1 MGRAPGRLTPA
12 PTTVAGSRALLVGDV
27 IDDIIVVPSGP
38 IRADTDTV
46 SRITR
51 QPGGSAA
58 NSAAWLG
65 WLGAGVDFVGRVG
78 AGDAER
84 HARELAATGVAAHLH
99 EDAERPTGT
108 IVILVEG
115 QQRTMLTDRGA
126 NAGLH
131 SDQVTDA
138 LLQAAGILHLTG
150 YSLVDAL
157 SARALRELLERA
169 HAAGSAVT
177 LDPSSVGF
185 IADRGVE
192 SFRAAIAGVDVL
204 RPNLDEGR
212 LLAGLGGDAPPAL
225 VAEALLDLAPALV
238 LTCGAAGVT
247 VAERRADG
255 TARVVP
261 LEAERVP
268 TVDPTGAGDSFTA
281 GFLAARLA
289 GADLAHAAREGQR
302 VAAIAV
308 SRIGGRPPAEPR

>member
-1 MGRAPGRLTPA
+1 MT
-12 PTTVAGSRALLVGDV
+12 GSRALLVGDV

-38 IRADTDTV
+38 IRPDTDTT

-58 NSAAWLG
+58 NTAAWLG

-78 AGDAER
+78 AGDADR
-84 HARELAATGVAAHLH
+84 HARELAAAGVAAHLH
-99 EDAERPTGT
+99 EDPDRPTGT

-115 QQRTMLTDRGA
+115 QQRSMLTDRGA
-126 NAGLH
+126 NATLDP
-131 SDQVTDA
+131 SQVTDA
-138 LLQAAGILHLTG
+138 LLATAGILHLTG

-157 SARALRELLERA
+157 SARALRELVDRA
-169 HAAGSAVT
+169 HAQGASVS
-177 LDPSSVGF
+177 LDPSSTGF
-185 IADRGVE
+185 IADYGVAA
-192 SFRAAIAGVDVL
+192 FRSAISGVDVL

-212 LLAGLGGDAPPAL
+212 LLAGLDAGAPPAL
-225 VAEALLDLAPALV
+225 VAEALLDLAPAVV

-247 VAERRADG
+247 IAERRAG
-255 TARVVP
+255 EGARVAS
-261 LEAERVP
+261 LDAERVP

-308 SRIGGRPPAEPR
+308 SRIGGRPPRA

>member
-1 MGRAPGRLTPA
+1 MT
-12 PTTVAGSRALLVGDV
+12 GSRALLVGDV

-38 IRADTDTV
+38 IRPDTDTT
-46 SRITR
+46 SSISR

-58 NSAAWLG
+58 NTAAWLG

-78 AGDAER
+78 AGDGER
-84 HARELAATGVAAHLH
+84 HTRELAASGVQAHLH

-126 NAGLH
+126 NATL
-131 SDQVTDA
+131 DPAQVTDA

-157 SARALRELLERA
+157 SARALRELVDRA
-169 HAAGSAVT
+169 HRAGAAVT

-185 IADRGVE
+185 IVDHGVAA
-192 SFRAAIAGVDVL
+192 FRSAIAGVDVL

-212 LLAGLGGDAPPAL
+212 LLAGLDGAAPPAL
-225 VAEALLDLAPALV
+225 VAETLLDLAPAVV

-247 VAERRADG
+247 VAERLGDG
-255 TARVVP
+255 ATRVVS
-261 LEAERVP
+261 LDAERAP

-281 GFLAARLA
+281 GLLAAWLD
-289 GADLAHAAREGQR
+289 GADLADAAREGQR

-308 SRIGGRPPAEPR
+308 SRVGGRPPAEPR

>member
-1 MGRAPGRLTPA
+1 MT
-12 PTTVAGSRALLVGDV
+12 GSRALLVGDV
-27 IDDIIVVPSGP
+27 IDDIIVVPAGP
-38 IRADTDTV
+38 IRPDTDTT

-58 NSAAWLG
+58 NTAAWLG

-78 AGDAER
+78 AGDADR
-84 HARELAATGVAAHLH
+84 HARELAAAGVAAHLH
-99 EDAERPTGT
+99 EDPDRPTGT

-115 QQRTMLTDRGA
+115 QQRSMLTDRGA
-126 NAGLH
+126 NATL
-131 SDQVTDA
+131 DPAQVTDA
-138 LLQAAGILHLTG
+138 LLATAGILHLTG

-157 SARALRELLERA
+157 SARALRELVDRA
-169 HAAGSAVT
+169 HAHGASVS
-177 LDPSSVGF
+177 LDPSSTGF
-185 IADRGVE
+185 IADYGVVE
-192 SFRAAIAGVDVL
+192 FRSAITGVDVL

-212 LLAGLGGDAPPAL
+212 LLAGLDAGAPPAL
-225 VAEALLDLAPALV
+225 VAEALLDLAPAVV

-247 VAERRADG
+247 IAERRAG
-255 TARVVP
+255 EGARVAS
-261 LEAERVP
+261 LDAERVP

-308 SRIGGRPPAEPR
+308 SRIGGRPPAR